1 MFLPLKYKKKHPAA
15 TFFLSYIVAAADGH
29 VGVTWGDSL
38 GRAGARQVVVVD
50 AVGVV
55 AGDGGEGVQRQ
66 IPVLQTATHTH
77 TYTQRKTL
85 KRVVYLVSVVF
96 IVSSISETV
105 NKHIS

>member
-1 MFLPLKYKKKHPAA
+1 MFKDFCSYLLNIKKNHPAA
-15 TFFLSYIVAAADGH
+15 TFLLSYIVAAADGH
-29 VGVTWGDSL
+29 VGVTWGDPL

-77 TYTQRKTL
+77 THTEEDFKKGCLSRECCLHREVT
-85 KRVVYLVSVVF
+85 R
-96 IVSSISETV
+96 
-105 NKHIS
+105 

>member
-1 MFLPLKYKKKHPAA
+1 MFI
-15 TFFLSYIVAAADGH
+15 SYIVATADGH
-29 VGVTWGDSL
+29 VGVTRGDPL

-77 TYTQRKTL
+77 THTHRA
-85 KRVVYLVSVVF
+85 VHLVSVF
-96 IVSSISETV
+96 IRRLPGNQRRIQEVIALSQ
-105 NKHIS
+105 

>member
-29 VGVTWGDSL
+29 VGVTWGDPL

-77 TYTQRKTL
+77 TQRKTL
-85 KRVVYLVSVVF
+85 KKAVYLVSVVF
-96 IVSSISETV
+96 IVSSLSKTV